1 VKNANQEVEI
11 RTAVTLAD
19 VLNQGQ
25 QQLIAVMRSDYFSR
39 RENDAVDAM
48 AERIYMVERVA
59 ESRITGIAL
68 LPDDRRAIDEAVYK
82 KPFFVTP
89 PSRVRESGMA
99 FYTEAATGYDLT
111 SRISDERA
119 DSERASEQ
127 PNPELS
133 QLSERKARYSAIPIY
148 LFDLMV
154 IEGFLWHA
162 THSEDEVRCCA
173 LCGKFFV
180 ARYRKRARFCSDEC
194 RKAFLSLSNEPG
206 DSNGLGSVIR
216 CVLSDHDV
224 PVQTYSGLIRN
235 EFGRLKM
242 AGYLD
247 GVDAEY
253 AKGLKV
259 DDDDQWTCAACV
271 QRHFPSWR
279 SYVVPVLKIQE
290 RAAS

>member
-1 VKNANQEVEI
+1 MKNAHQEVEI

-19 VLNQGQ
+19 VLNQGKQ
-25 QQLIAVMRSDYFSR
+25 QWIAIMRHDYFVPANKDDKDAISR
-39 RENDAVDAM
+39 CSDAM
-48 AERIYMVERVA
+48 AGRIEMVERLA

-68 LPDDRRAIDEAVYK
+68 LPDDRRAIDEAVHK

-89 PSRVRESGMA
+89 PSRVREFGMA
-99 FYTEAATGYDLT
+99 FHTQAAIDYDLT
-111 SRISDERA
+111 NRISDERA
-119 DSERASEQ
+119 DSERATEQ
-127 PNPELS
+127 PNPAS
-133 QLSERKARYSAIPIY
+133 PDGNSRHSAIPIY

-162 THSEDEVRCCA
+162 THSEDEVRSCA

-180 ARYRKRARFCSDEC
+180 ARYRKRARFCTDEC
-194 RKAFLSLSNEPG
+194 RKAFQSLSNDSEGGPG
-206 DSNGLGSVIR
+206 TSFR

-235 EFGRLKM
+235 DFGRLTM
-242 AGYLD
+242 EGYRD
-247 GVDAEY
+247 GLRTLGPHSLEPP
-253 AKGLKV
+253 L
-259 DDDDQWTCAACV
+259 TCAACV